1 VIATALSPLYTRLAA
16 QAGSQTS
23 YAGPIT
29 AFTDGGNPVRFW
41 ALHLFQGNWIA
52 LLTLIPAGLLCWFA
66 WRRYRSWTRSSFR

>member
-1 VIATALSPLYTRLAA
+1 MIATALSPLYTRLAA

-52 LLTLIPAGLLCWFA
+52 
-66 WRRYRSWTRSSFR
+66 RSS